1 MSAETTSFPVSIYAR
16 YSTDRQDA
24 RSIEDQ
30 VRRCRVLADTSS
42 LRVAAEYADAAVS
55 GSHTERAEL
64 QRLIADARKGAF
76 RSVLVD
82 DLSRLSRDLGDT
94 WRIVFEEMASIGVR
108 VIDCSTNIASDA
120 EGARLLFGVKAL
132 VNDEFL
138 QNVRRQTWRG
148 LEGRAIA
155 GFHTGGKTYGYTTVA
170 EPNPNDPEHP
180 RRLPVIDETEA
191 ALVRRVF
198 EMYAAGSTFKNIA
211 ATLNLEAVPAPHD
224 GGPRGKRGNKTC
236 RGWGHTT
243 IRAML
248 ANERYIGRWTWNQ
261 RKWVRV
267 PGKKTRRA
275 LPRPDSEHVVTEL
288 PALRIVSPDLWERA
302 QSRIGRRKPGKGRA
316 SGGGKFG
323 SSLLSGLLR
332 CGVCGGSVVIVSR
345 RHKNGASYANFG
357 CTVNRSRGDAICS
370 NSRTVSEKK
379 VTSTVIAA
387 LQADLTAPDLV
398 PRFQAV
404 FTEAFNDQN
413 SAASSGNEVRALE
426 RAVEDGQARVK
437 NVTAAIARIG
447 FSDALADQLSAE
459 EKRLGDARAAL
470 ARARGQTRT
479 RVLPHPRVVESY
491 LRQLLA
497 VLGKDKEAARAA
509 LKRHMPPLFLTPH
522 GSSFKITGGFDLS
535 ICLDEAGTVAPQSAA
550 SGPTTRPG
558 APHPPLV
565 GPNEGTPFGAPGAK
579 SMMGLVAG
587 A

>member
-1 MSAETTSFPVSIYAR
+1 MNVEIASFPVSIYAR

-30 VRRCRVLADTSS
+30 VRRCRVLADASGF
-42 LRVAAEYADAAVS
+42 RVAAEYADAAVS
-55 GSHTERAEL
+55 GSHTDRADL
-64 QRLIADARKGAF
+64 RRLIDDARRGAF

-108 VIDCSTNIASDA
+108 VIDCSTNISSDA

-155 GFHTGGKTYGYTTVA
+155 GFHTGGKTFGYTTVA
-170 EPNPNDPEHP
+170 EPNPADPEHP
-180 RRLPVIDETEA
+180 RRLPVVDETEA
-191 ALVRRVF
+191 TLVRRVF
-198 EMYAAGSTFKNIA
+198 EMYAAGSTFKKIA
-211 ATLNLEAVPAPHD
+211 AALNLEAIPAPHD
-224 GGPRGKRGNKTC
+224 GGSRGKRGNKTA

-248 ANERYIGRWTWNQ
+248 ANERYVGRWTWNQ

-275 LPRPDSEHVVTEL
+275 LPRPDAEHVVTDL
-288 PALRIVSPDLWERA
+288 PTLRIVPQDLWERV
-302 QSRIGRRKPGKGRA
+302 QSRIGGRRPGKGRA
-316 SGGGKFG
+316 PGAGKFG

-370 NSRTVSEKK
+370 SSRTVSERKITEAVISALK
-379 VTSTVIAA
+379 TEFTV
-387 LQADLTAPDLV
+387 PDLAE
-398 PRFQAV
+398 RFQAIL
-404 FTEAFNDQN
+404 TEAFDARNN
-413 SAASSGNEVRALE
+413 AASSSDEVRALE
-426 RAVEDGQARVK
+426 RAAQEAETRVK
-437 NVTAAIARIG
+437 NVTAALARIG
-447 FSDALADQLSAE
+447 FSDALADQLAAE
-459 EKRLGDARAAL
+459 ERRLAEARPAL

-479 RVLPHPRVVESY
+479 RVLPHPRLIESY
-491 LRQLLA
+491 LRNLLA
-497 VLGKDKEAARAA
+497 VLEKDKDAARAA
-509 LKRHMPPLFLTPH
+509 LKRHMPPLLLTPH

-535 ICLDEAGTVAPQSAA
+535 ICLDEVGSIAPQNAG
-550 SGPTTRPG
+550 SGPTARTG

-565 GPNEGTPFGAPGAK
+565 GPNEGTPIGAPGAK

>member
-1 MSAETTSFPVSIYAR
+1 MSLETTGLPVSIYAR

-30 VRRCRVLADTSS
+30 VRRCRVLADGSGF
-42 LRVAAEYADAAVS
+42 RVAAEYADAAVS
-55 GSHTERAEL
+55 GSHTERADL
-64 QRLIADARKGAF
+64 QRLIADARGGAF

-155 GFHTGGKTYGYTTVA
+155 GFHTGGKTFGYTTIA
-170 EPNPNDPEHP
+170 EPNPSDPEHP
-180 RRLPVIDETEA
+180 RRLPVVDEPEA

-211 ATLNLEAVPAPHD
+211 ATLNVEAVPAPHD

-236 RGWGHTT
+236 AGWGHTT

-248 ANERYIGRWTWNQ
+248 ANERYVGRWTWNQ

-275 LPRPDSEHVVTEL
+275 LMRPEAEHVVTEL
-288 PALRIVSPDLWERA
+288 PALRIVSQDLWERV
-302 QSRIGRRKPGKGRA
+302 QTRIGSRKPGKGRA
-316 SGGGKFG
+316 PGAGKLG
-323 SSLLSGLLR
+323 SSLLTGLLR
-332 CGVCGGSVVIVSR
+332 CGVCGGAVVIVSR
-345 RHKNGASYANFG
+345 RHKGGASYANFG
-357 CTVNRSRGDAICS
+357 CTVNRSRGDAICG
-370 NSRTVSEKK
+370 NARTVSERK
-379 VTSTVIAA
+379 VTEAVIGALKTEFTV
-387 LQADLTAPDLV
+387 PDLV
-398 PRFQAV
+398 ERFKAV
-404 FTEAFNDQN
+404 FSEAFSARN
-413 SAASSGNEVRALE
+413 SAASSSDEVRALE
-426 RAVEDGQARVK
+426 RAVQDAEARVR
-437 NVTAAIARIG
+437 NVTAALARIG
-447 FSDALADQLSAE
+447 FSDALADQLATEERRLAE
-459 EKRLGDARAAL
+459 ARAAL

-479 RVLPHPRVVESY
+479 RVLPHPRLIESY
-491 LRQLLA
+491 LRNLLA
-497 VLGKDKEAARAA
+497 VIDKDKDAARTA
-509 LKRHMPPLFLTPH
+509 LKRHMPPLLLTPR
-522 GSSFKITGGFDLS
+522 GSGFKITGGFDLS
-535 ICLDEAGTVAPQSAA
+535 ICLEAAGSSAPRSPAN
-550 SGPTTRPG
+550 GPTTAAG
-558 APHPPLV
+558 APHSPLA
-565 GPNEGTPFGAPGAK
+565 GANEGAPFGASDAK